1 MKNSNVRYELRFDE
15 DAKRVYQQADINLVR
30 RFNRGFDRL
39 RENPFKHP
47 NIKPL
52 TGVLKGL
59 YRYRVGD
66 WRVIYEVIQSQQVV
80 NILQIIR
87 RDRAYQ

>member
-1 MKNSNVRYELRFDE
+1 LRFDE

-30 RFNRGFDRL
+30 RFNRCFDRL

-87 RDRAYQ
+87 RDRAYQSV